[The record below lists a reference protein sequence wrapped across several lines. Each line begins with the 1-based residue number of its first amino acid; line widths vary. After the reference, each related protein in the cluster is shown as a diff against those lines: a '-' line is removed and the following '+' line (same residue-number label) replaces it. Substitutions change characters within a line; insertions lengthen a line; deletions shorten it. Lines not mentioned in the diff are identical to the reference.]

1 LRNQPKAALTDQA
14 SDAGALHGPKDVS
27 GTDRADR
34 ALSAR
39 PEGAENGIVTG
50 HDTFEGGRIEDVSL
64 DQSRRPLGV
73 LDLELFGVAG
83 EGGHLVA
90 EGERLV
96 DQVATDRAGRTE
108 DDELHGVLLFSFDGT
123 FHQKTRHAETRKQ
136 PESLIPRHLSPGRRR
151 QPDAFRGKRRRY

>member
-1 LRNQPKAALTDQA
+1 VIGEGLFEKPAEHDVFPKEIQIAGAVADPEGALTDQP
-14 SDAGALHGPKDVS
+14 SDAGALHGPEDVS

-39 PEGAENGIVTG
+39 PEGADNGIVAG
-50 HDTFEGGRIEDVSL
+50 HGTFESGLIEDVSL
-64 DQSRRPLGV
+64 DQGRLPLGV

-96 DQVATDRAGRTE
+96 NQVATDRTSRTE
-108 DDELHGVLLFSFDGT
+108 DDELDGVLLFSFDCW
-123 FHQKTRHAETRKQ
+123 
-136 PESLIPRHLSPGRRR
+136 
-151 QPDAFRGKRRRY
+151 